1 MDITY
6 VCCNVQCVERFSC
19 QKFARALDVN
29 AGKIKANYQE
39 VECNKFSEYE
49 K

>member
-1 MDITY
+1 MEPILI
-6 VCCNVQCVERFSC
+6 CCNVGCPQRFSC

-29 AGKIKANYQE
+29 GGKIKANYQE
-39 VECNKFSEYE
+39 VVCEKFSMFE